1 MSCQRIRDWVE
12 YWDGDCYISFSGGKD
27 STVLLDLV
35 KNKCGYDYIPAVFI
49 DTGLEYPE
57 LKQFAYA
64 RADEVL
70 RPKKSFVEVLKR
82 FGYPIIG
89 KEVASKIRD
98 YRSKPDGYAAQ
109 QFDPNSPHAQKYG
122 LRYDFSKWKF
132 LIDAPFKISS
142 YCCDVMKKQPM
153 KRYEKLH
160 NSKGFVGTMAT
171 ESKLRKTAWLKH
183 GCNAFLSKHPTSTP
197 IAFWTEQD
205 VLQYIVQENLE
216 ITSVY
221 GEIKQDKKGK
231 YYTTGFDRTGCVF
244 CGFGCHLEKEPNRF
258 QRLKET
264 HPKLYDYCING
275 GEYNEDGMWEPN
287 AEGLGMGKVLDYIN
301 VKY

>member
-12 YWDGDCYISFSGGKD
+12 YWDGDCYIAFSGGKD

-35 KNKCGYDYIPAVFI
+35 KNKCGYDYIPAVFV

-57 LKQFAYA
+57 LKEFAYA

-70 RPKKSFVEVLKR
+70 RPKKSFVQVIKDY
-82 FGYPIIG
+82 GYPIVG
-89 KEVASKIRD
+89 KENAGKLSEIRTTKSEKLKNIRLYGSD
-98 YRSKPDGYAAQ
+98 KGNGKLPEKWR
-109 QFDPNSPHAQKYG
+109 FLLNS
-122 LRYDFSKWKF
+122 
-132 LIDAPFKISS
+132 PFKISS
-142 YCCDVMKKQPM
+142 KCCNVMKKSPSYS
-153 KRYEKLH
+153 YERKT
-160 NSKGFVGTMAT
+160 KFKPIIGTMT
-171 ESKLRKTAWLKH
+171 EESYARKTTWLRQ
-183 GCNAFLSKHPTSTP
+183 GCNAFLSKRPTSTP
-197 IAFWTEQD
+197 MAFWTEQD
-205 VLQYIVQENLE
+205 VLQYIIQENLE
-216 ITSVY
+216 IASVY

-231 YYTTGFDRTGCVF
+231 YYTTGCNRTGCIF

-275 GEYNEDGMWEPN
+275 GEYNEDGMWQPN
-287 AEGLGMGKVLDYIN
+287 AKGLGMGKVLDYIN

>member
-35 KNKCGYDYIPAVFI
+35 KNKCGYDYIPAVFV

-57 LKQFAYA
+57 LKEFAYA

-70 RPKKSFVEVLKR
+70 RPKKSFVQVIKDY
-82 FGYPIIG
+82 GYPIVG
-89 KEVASKIRD
+89 KENAGKLSEVRTTKSEKLKNIRLYGSD
-98 YRSKPDGYAAQ
+98 KGNGKLPEKWR
-109 QFDPNSPHAQKYG
+109 FLLNS
-122 LRYDFSKWKF
+122 
-132 LIDAPFKISS
+132 PFKISS
-142 YCCDVMKKQPM
+142 KCCNAMKKSPAYS
-153 KRYEKLH
+153 YERKT
-160 NSKGFVGTMAT
+160 KFKPIIGTMT
-171 ESKLRKTAWLKH
+171 EESYARKTTWLRQ
-183 GCNAFLSKHPTSTP
+183 GCNAFLSKRPTSTP
-197 IAFWTEQD
+197 MAFWTEQD
-205 VLQYIVQENLE
+205 VLRYIIQENLE
-216 ITSVY
+216 IASVY

-231 YYTTGFDRTGCVF
+231 YYTTGVSRTGCIF

-275 GEYNEDGMWEPN
+275 GEYNEEGMWQPN
-287 AEGLGMGKVLDYIN
+287 AKGLGMGKVLDYIN

>member
-35 KNKCGYDYIPAVFI
+35 KNKCGYDYIPVVFI

-57 LKQFAYA
+57 VKKIAYA
-64 RADEVL
+64 NADEIL
-70 RPKKSFVEVLKR
+70 RPKKTFAEVLKYY
-82 FGYPIIG
+82 GYPII
-89 KEVASKIRD
+89 SK
-98 YRSKPDGYAAQ
+98 A
-109 QFDPNSPHAQKYG
+109 NAQKINEIRTTKSEKLKNIRLYG
-122 LRYDFSKWKF
+122 SDKGIAGKLPNKYYY
-132 LIDAPFKISS
+132 LINTPFKISHK
-142 YCCDVMKKQPM
+142 CCDIMKKSPAHS
-153 KRYEKLH
+153 YERK
-160 NSKGFVGTMAT
+160 SGFKAIIGTMT
-171 ESKLRKTAWLKH
+171 EESMLRKTAWVKN
-183 GCNAFLSKHPTSTP
+183 GCNAFLSNHPKSTP
-197 IAFWTEQD
+197 MAFWTEQD

-216 ITSVY
+216 IASVY

-231 YYTTGFDRTGCVF
+231 YYTTGCNRTGCIF

-275 GEYNEDGMWEPN
+275 GEYNEEGMWQPN
-287 AEGLGMGKVLDYIN
+287 AKGLGMGKVLDYIN